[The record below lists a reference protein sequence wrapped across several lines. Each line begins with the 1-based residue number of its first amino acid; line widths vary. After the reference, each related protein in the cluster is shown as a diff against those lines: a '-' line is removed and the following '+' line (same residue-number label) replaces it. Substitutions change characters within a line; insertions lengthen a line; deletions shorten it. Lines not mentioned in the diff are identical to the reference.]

1 MATLPALQYLDK
13 ALSTVREMGLK
24 TEPAGQDPVVA
35 LLEQIADLDK
45 DKITVIAR
53 TLAEASTF
61 NEIVRNEISAMKIG
75 ERYNDIVQS
84 FNSIR
89 DDAKSLVDQV
99 ADGRISTFER
109 VNNVWMKVSRGDIS
123 ERFDKIQKTYLAV
136 AADSADQIR
145 REQKILA
152 AYQDYRG
159 AYKQAQILALEVL
172 KAAEATLAE
181 VKAALMAASEAVST
195 FSGSDPAERAKL
207 ELARDEKLRAMQ
219 DEDKRYQIAKD
230 LADNLT
236 IGYNTTEVIMARLV
250 QTTNAKERVYQQAIT
265 FFSTNEA
272 VLTALKASFTGLFG
286 LHESTATLE
295 AMKKGVSDSLETIG
309 EIGNQVQEAAVKAGY
324 GPTVRADAVKK
335 LVDSIVNFQERS
347 GQIVKEMRTMASRN
361 SEEINEAVEDGKRRL
376 AKLAADGAAL
386 GQ

>member
-13 ALSTVREMGLK
+13 ALSTVRDMGLK
-24 TEPAGQDPVVA
+24 PLSSGQDPIVA

-45 DKITVIAR
+45 DKVTIIAR

-75 ERYNDIVQS
+75 ERYNDIVES

-89 DDAKSLVDQV
+89 SDARSLVDQLD
-99 ADGRISTFER
+99 DGKISTFER
-109 VNNVWMKVSRGDIS
+109 VNNVWMKVSRGDVA
-123 ERFDKIQKTYLAV
+123 ERFDKIRQTYLAV
-136 AADSADQIR
+136 ANDSADQIK
-145 REQKILA
+145 REQRILA

-172 KAAEATLAE
+172 KKAEAKLAD
-181 VKAALMAASEAVST
+181 VKTALTASAEAVSS
-195 FSGSDPAERAKL
+195 FGGSDPAERGRL
-207 ELARDEKLRAMQ
+207 ELVRDEKLRAMQ

-236 IGYNTTEVIMARLV
+236 IGYNTSEVIMTRLL

-335 LVDSIVNFQERS
+335 LVDSIVSYQERS
-347 GQIVKEMRTMASRN
+347 RQIIKEMRIMASRN

-376 AKLAADGAAL
+376 AKLQVDAASL
-386 GQ
+386 G